1 MKVWITGARGFIGR
15 HTARAF
21 ADAGHHVVGLG
32 HGAWTEA
39 EHQRC
44 GLHAWRNGAVTHAN
58 LDALA
63 LHLGPPETVVH
74 LAGGSAVGPS
84 FVQPAEDLQRSVLAA
99 ADLAEWLR
107 LRAPSAALVM
117 ASSAAVYGAGHA
129 AAIAETT
136 SCAPFSPYGF
146 HKRMAELVLE
156 SYARN
161 FGLRV
166 AVVRFFSVYGPGLK
180 KQLLWD
186 VCGQLVG
193 HGAALEL
200 GGSGDELRDWLHV
213 HDAARLLLLA
223 ADHAGAEP
231 WLVNGGTGVATS
243 VREIASTM
251 IQEIR
256 RPLPLHFSGRSRSG
270 DPQRLVADVS
280 KLSSLGFAPSRYWA
294 DGVADYARWYL
305 GVVAAAAGDAT

>member
-1 MKVWITGARGFIGR
+1 MKVWVTGARGFIGR
-15 HTARAF
+15 HAARAF
-21 ADAGHHVVGLG
+21 ADAGHDVAGLG
-32 HGAWTEA
+32 HGAWPLA

-44 GLHAWRNGAVTHAN
+44 GLSEWRNGAVSHAN
-58 LDALA
+58 LDNLA
-63 LHLGPPETVVH
+63 AHLGPPDAVVH

-84 FVQPAEDLQRSVLAA
+84 YVQPAEDLRRSVGAA

-107 LRAPSAALVM
+107 LHAPQAALVM
-117 ASSAAVYGAGHA
+117 ASSAAVYGAAHCTP
-129 AAIAETT
+129 ISETAV
-136 SCAPFSPYGF
+136 CAPFSPYGF

-186 VCGQLVG
+186 TCVQLAG
-193 HGAALEL
+193 PCRALQL

-223 ADHAGAEP
+223 AKNAAHEP
-231 WLVNGGTGVATS
+231 WVVNGGTGVATS
-243 VREIASTM
+243 VRQIAGSLTQAM
-251 IQEIR
+251 GSAV
-256 RPLPLHFSGRSRSG
+256 PLRFNGQSRNG

-280 KLSSLGFAPSRYWA
+280 KLQAAGFVPQRAWPEA
-294 DGVADYARWYL
+294 VADYAAWFCQASAM
-305 GVVAAAAGDAT
+305 GAGSNT